1 MATQNVRRKIEHLAS
16 RPYRVGNVLVIGG
29 LTYIVSECNKSPKET
44 KFKLVLI
51 LDETKN
57 KAA

>member
-1 MATQNVRRKIEHLAS
+1 MDSKNNARKKINHLAS

-51 LDETKN
+51 LDETK
-57 KAA
+57 AA